1 MSKLFF
7 LLALIVAFCHHVGVN
22 AYRHEGRLERST
34 GPAPHRRRDLT
45 MMTTR
50 GANSPEETPLLRQN
64 NSEIVAQVGSTANFR
79 CYTETVGDEI
89 VSWLKKDEDH
99 LLTAGGQVYSSES
112 KYSVSHARHL
122 KLWELSVRDVR
133 FSDAGLYECQLTTH
147 PPTSTFFTL
156 KVVEARAVI
165 QGEPDLHVHTGVR
178 LRLHCTVEHA
188 TEPPVYIFWF
198 HNGSMINYTPRRR
211 FKVMEHDFGSSL
223 VITNVTWEDAG
234 DFRCEPYLAIPSN
247 VTLHVVAGEKHAAL
261 HNGQNDD
268 VIGEEGVTGRGSS
281 HVSGDQLLC
290 AFFAALACSH
300 ALIWPPRRALIAFR

>member
-1 MSKLFF
+1 MTPVAPIC
-7 LLALIVAFCHHVGVN
+7 LA
-22 AYRHEGRLERST
+22 RHL
-34 GPAPHRRRDLT
+34 ARRR
-45 MMTTR
+45 
-50 GANSPEETPLLRQN
+50 GALPTPEGIGLIGTPGLCISGRPPMEGIRLDNSKSNKPLSLLQ
-64 NSEIVAQVGSTANFR
+64 
-79 CYTETVGDEI
+79 

-165 QGEPDLHVHTGVR
+165 QGEPEMHVHTGVR
-178 LRLHCTVEHA
+178 LRLHCAVEHA

-211 FKVMEHDFGSSL
+211 FKVMEHNFGTSL

-234 DFRCEPYLAIPSN
+234 DYRCEPYLAIPTN
-247 VTLHVVAGEKHAAL
+247 VTLHVVAGTSEAIW
-261 HNGQNDD
+261 
-268 VIGEEGVTGRGSS
+268 VIGVDRSPFIKEDTR
-281 HVSGDQLLC
+281 C
-290 AFFAALACSH
+290 
-300 ALIWPPRRALIAFR
+300 R